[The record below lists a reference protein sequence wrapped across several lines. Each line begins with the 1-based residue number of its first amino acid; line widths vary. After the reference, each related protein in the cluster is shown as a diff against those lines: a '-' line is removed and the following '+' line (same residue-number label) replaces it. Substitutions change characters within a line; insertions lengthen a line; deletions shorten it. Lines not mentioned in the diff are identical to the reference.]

1 MASDNCMKVKII
13 APDRLFYEGN
23 GEMVEMT
30 TTEGQIG
37 VYPGHIPL
45 TAVIAPG
52 VVRVYEAEGAV
63 KSAALHAGFVEIL
76 QDSVTILAEV
86 VEWPDE
92 IDMSRAQEA
101 KIRAERRLAEK
112 ATETNMARAELALK
126 RAVARIES
134 VEEQKK

>member
-1 MASDNCMKVKII
+1 MASENCMKVKII
-13 APDRLFYEGN
+13 APDRLFYEG
-23 GEMVEMT
+23 EADMVEMT

-37 VYPGHIPL
+37 VYTGHIPL

-52 VVRVYEAEGAV
+52 VLRVYETEGAV

-76 QDSVTILAEV
+76 QDSVTVLAEV

-92 IDMSRAQEA
+92 IDVNRAQEA
-101 KIRAERRLAEK
+101 KTRAERRLAEK
-112 ATETNMARAELALK
+112 ATETNIARAELALK

-134 VEEQKK
+134 IEEKK